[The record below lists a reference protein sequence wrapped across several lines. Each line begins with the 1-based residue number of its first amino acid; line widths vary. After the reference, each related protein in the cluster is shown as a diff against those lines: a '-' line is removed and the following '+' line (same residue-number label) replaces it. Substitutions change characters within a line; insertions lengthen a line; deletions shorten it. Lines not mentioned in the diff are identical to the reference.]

1 MRSLVLSP
9 GARPCRVTGSR
20 RVSSDSL
27 MHVYSFC
34 VVVVCAWRGYP
45 TVSVLNSGSFNS
57 RVRCS
62 AGAWW
67 ACWVRDPRAESKQV
81 GGTRIG
87 NGM

>member
-1 MRSLVLSP
+1 
-9 GARPCRVTGSR
+9 
-20 RVSSDSL
+20 

-62 AGAWW
+62 AGAWVGVLGQGPSSGVEAGGW
-67 ACWVRDPRAESKQV
+67 DEDWEWDVRV
-81 GGTRIG
+81 GPTSLGG
-87 NGM
+87 PMC